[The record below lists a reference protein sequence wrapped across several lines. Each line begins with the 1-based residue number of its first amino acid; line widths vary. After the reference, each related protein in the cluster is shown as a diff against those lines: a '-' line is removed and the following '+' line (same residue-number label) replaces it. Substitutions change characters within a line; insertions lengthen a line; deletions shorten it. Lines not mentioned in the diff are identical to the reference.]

1 VIVQITADDRGRSGA
16 VKVRNT
22 RVTDS
27 DMRAVACYV
36 AGVDPPL
43 RGSAPS

>member
-1 VIVQITADDRGRSGA
+1 MTDITERARGRSGA

-27 DMRAVACYV
+27 DPRAVACYV
-36 AGVDPPL
+36 ARVDPPL
-43 RGSAPS
+43 RGYARS